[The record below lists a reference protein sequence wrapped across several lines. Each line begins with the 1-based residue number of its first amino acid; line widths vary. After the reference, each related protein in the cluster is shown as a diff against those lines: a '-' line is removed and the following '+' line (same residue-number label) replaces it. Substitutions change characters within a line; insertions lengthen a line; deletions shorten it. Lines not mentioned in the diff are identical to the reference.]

1 MLPLPDTDRFAA
13 SAPADRDEGIDAPP
27 PTPAGK
33 PGLRKR
39 SLLIVTQ
46 VYPPDPTAVGQHL
59 ADVAETMAADGWRVI
74 VYAASRGY
82 DDPRERYCRK
92 ELRNGVDVR
101 RLPFSSF
108 GKGSIARRLF
118 GQVLFLLQAV
128 VRASLGRHVDRVL
141 VSTVPPF
148 SNLGGVVLS
157 WVHRAP
163 LTWWVMDLN
172 PDQLIRV
179 GKLHPRS
186 LFARGFDCINRLTL
200 RRAATV
206 IALDEFIRDRI
217 VAKAIPA
224 GHIEIVPPWSHQ
236 KSELPQPEDGGPFRR
251 DHNLEGRCVV
261 MYSGNHGLTNPLETL
276 LEAAKILREHPT
288 LVFVF
293 IGGGVRKPA
302 VDEFIRS
309 NSLPNA
315 LSLPYQPLEKL
326 RESLPAADIHMVSIS
341 SEAVGVS
348 HSCKI
353 YGAMAVGRPI
363 VALAPERSHVAM
375 LIKEHGCGWTIQQGD
390 VPALVDLLRKVAAMP
405 AADRLAIGSLGAS
418 AIREHFPPAGLIARI
433 CKIIE
438 DASYKRRYSQPT

>member
-1 MLPLPDTDRFAA
+1 MLPTPGTERIVAA
-13 SAPADRDEGIDAPP
+13 APADPNEDIEAPA
-27 PTPAGK
+27 PTPSGK
-33 PGLRKR
+33 AGLRKP
-39 SLLIVTQ
+39 SLLIVSQ

-92 ELRNGVDVR
+92 EIRNGVDVH

-108 GKGSIARRLF
+108 GKDSIARRLF
-118 GQVLFLLQAV
+118 GQALFLLQAV
-128 VRASLGRHVDRVL
+128 LWASLGRRVDRVL

-186 LFARGFDCINRLTL
+186 LFARGFDWINRLTL
-200 RRAATV
+200 RRAAAV
-206 IALDEFIRDRI
+206 ITLDEFILDRV
-217 VAKAIPA
+217 VAKAPPA
-224 GHIEIVPPWSHQ
+224 GRIEIVPPWSHHT
-236 KSELPQPEDGGPFRR
+236 SEHLQPEDGGSFRR
-251 DHNLEGRCVV
+251 EHHLEGRCIV

-276 LEAAKILREHPT
+276 LEAAQILREHPL

-293 IGGGVRKPA
+293 VGGGVRKPA
-302 VDEFIRS
+302 VEEFIRRNGLS
-309 NSLPNA
+309 NA

-326 RESLPAADIHMVSIS
+326 RDSLPAADVHMVSIS

-353 YGAMAVGRPI
+353 YGAMAVERPI

-375 LIKEHGCGWTIQQGD
+375 LLKSHRCGWTCEHGD
-390 VPALVDLLRKVAAMP
+390 VPGLVELLQKVAAMP
-405 AADRLAIGSLGAS
+405 AAERLSIGKRGAC

-433 CKIIE
+433 CRIIVDSSFKGGE
-438 DASYKRRYSQPT
+438 

>member
-1 MLPLPDTDRFAA
+1 MLPTPGTERFTA
-13 SAPADRDEGIDAPP
+13 SAPADRDEGIEALA

-33 PGLRKR
+33 PGLRKP

-92 ELRNGVDVR
+92 ELRNGVDVY

-118 GQVLFLLQAV
+118 GQALFLLQAV
-128 VRASLGRHVDRVL
+128 VRASLERRVDRVL

-186 LFARGFDCINRLTL
+186 LFARGFDWINRLTL
-200 RRAATV
+200 RRAAAV
-206 IALDEFIRDRI
+206 VALDEFIRDRI

-224 GHIEIVPPWSHQ
+224 GRIEIVPPWSHHT
-236 KSELPQPEDGGPFRR
+236 SEHPQPEDGGPFRR
-251 DHNLEGRCVV
+251 EHRLEGRCVV

-276 LEAAKILREHPT
+276 LNAAKILREHPS
-288 LVFVF
+288 LAFVFV
-293 IGGGVRKPA
+293 GGGVRKPA
-302 VDEFIRS
+302 VEEFIRS
-309 NSLPNA
+309 NNLSNA

-326 RESLPAADIHMVSIS
+326 RDSLPAADIHMVSIS

-353 YGAMAVGRPI
+353 YGAMAAGRPI
-363 VALAPERSHVAM
+363 VALAPERSHVGT
-375 LIKEHGCGWTIQQGD
+375 LLKEHGCGWTIEQGD
-390 VPALVDLLRKVAAMP
+390 VPGLVDLLRKVAAMP
-405 AADRLAIGSLGAS
+405 AADRLSIGTLGAY
-418 AIREHFPPAGLIARI
+418 AIREHFPPAGLIGRI
-433 CKIIE
+433 CRLIDDSSCE
-438 DASYKRRYSQPT
+438 RRHSQPT